1 MANLERIYT
10 IPLGDA
16 YLRVRNKRAKRAIA
30 FVRAFALRHMKASE
44 VGISQGT
51 NSLVFRDGMQKP
63 PRRIKVRIVK
73 ADDGHA
79 KVWLIG
85 EEEKIKAEE
94 EKKKKETPK
103 KEAPKASEKK
113 DAAIEGK
120 IVPSSASTAS
130 KAPPAAPAASASP
143 TPAVSKPVSTASG
156 NTGAPAAKQA
166 PSAPSAGAT
175 ANKPSSNQD
184 KIAAGTNAK
193 K

>member
-30 FVRAFALRHMKASE
+30 FVRAFALRHMKALAVS
-44 VGISQGT
+44 ISQGT

-73 ADDGHA
+73 ADDGNA

-103 KEAPKASEKK
+103 KEAPKAAEKK
-113 DAAIEGK
+113 EAAIEGK
-120 IVPSSASTAS
+120 IAPSPAPATS
-130 KAPPAAPAASASP
+130 KAPSAILP
-143 TPAVSKPVSTASG
+143 TPAVSKQGSTASG
-156 NTGAPAAKQA
+156 NTVA
-166 PSAPSAGAT
+166 PSANRPAPSSGAI
-175 ANKPSSNQD
+175 ANKPSSNPQV
-184 KIAAGTNAK
+184 KPAAGTNAK